1 MKDVEKIDVERDDSK
16 KRIRRRKRKMNL
28 YGLIVILIVIAAG
41 ITMCY
46 TFLFNINEIRVSGE
60 SDQYSAED
68 IVAASGINK
77 GDNLFRLDSQECERN
92 ILDNLI
98 YIETADVDRDFPSS
112 INITVSKCIPAY
124 NVVYDN
130 SCLLVSQKGKIL
142 SDNAFI
148 TEGLTIIYGT
158 DPADPT
164 PGKMFQSSDEQKNDA
179 FYELIQT
186 LEDTPTIKIE
196 SLDMTD
202 KYSLLSNLNNSIIF
216 KMGNWTDIR
225 YKLNMATDVMQDEN
239 VTGKTGYITMI
250 GNNQCSFRSSDQ
262 PAYVPGASQPAVT
275 GTSPALTEPNGLPIM
290 TTGIQT
296 TTTTLVIT
304 RTQEEENPVIY
315 NEEDYYYD
323 DNGWEDDGN
332 WEDDGYYEDD
342 WDNENYYEDDYNEDD
357 NYEYFTHLY
366 KCEEIKKCRQE
377 T

>member
-357 NYEYFTHLY
+357 NYEYDY
-366 KCEEIKKCRQE
+366 EDDYYGEY
-377 T
+377 